1 VPDADHPSLLM
12 ELCREDGTL
21 RAVIGEFDRTPAA
34 L

>member
-1 VPDADHPSLLM
+1 M